1 MDDQAIIALFWARDE
16 MAIGETKAKYGRLCR
31 GIARNIL
38 GNEEDAEECEND
50 TYLKT
55 WQAIPPQRP
64 AVLPAYLGRI
74 ARNIALNRWKAGRA
88 DKRGGGE
95 VPLSLDELGDCVSG
109 REDPDLDEGGV
120 LAAIERFLD
129 RLEQA
134 DRLVFLLRYWQLEP
148 VAAIARRMAWSESKV
163 TSRLFRLRKR
173 LKSQLEK
180 EGIRI

>member
-74 ARNIALNRWKAGRA
+74 ARNIALNRWKAGQA

-109 REDPDLDEGGV
+109 REDPDLDEGEV

-129 RLEQA
+129 SLEQA
-134 DRLVFLLRYWQLEP
+134 DRLAFLLRYWQLEP

>member
-16 MAIGETKAKYGRLCR
+16 MAISETKTKYGRLCR

-38 GNEEDAEECEND
+38 GSEEDAEECEND

-95 VPLSLDELGDCVSG
+95 VTLSLDELGDCVSG
-109 REDPDLDEGGV
+109 QEDPDLDEGEV
-120 LAAIERFLD
+120 LVAIERFLD

-148 VAAIARRMAWSESKV
+148 VAAIARRMAWSENKV

-180 EGIRI
+180 EGVCV

>member
-1 MDDQAIIALFWARDE
+1 VDDQAIIALFWARDE

-109 REDPDLDEGGV
+109 REDPDLDEGEV

-129 RLEQA
+129 SLEQA
-134 DRLVFLLRYWQLEP
+134 DRLAFLLRYWQLEP

>member
-109 REDPDLDEGGV
+109 REDPDLDEGEV
-120 LAAIERFLD
+120 LAAIERLLD
-129 RLEQA
+129 SLEQA

-148 VAAIARRMAWSESKV
+148 VTAIARRMAWSESKV

>member
-38 GNEEDAEECEND
+38 GNEEDAEECDND

-109 REDPDLDEGGV
+109 REDPDLDEGEV
-120 LAAIERFLD
+120 LVAIERFLD
-129 RLEQA
+129 SLEQA

-180 EGIRI
+180 EGICV

>member
-1 MDDQAIIALFWARDE
+1 VDDQAIIALFWARDE

-109 REDPDLDEGGV
+109 REDPDLDEGEV

-129 RLEQA
+129 SLEQA

>member
-109 REDPDLDEGGV
+109 REDPDLDEGEV
-120 LAAIERFLD
+120 LVAIERFLD
-129 RLEQA
+129 SLEQA

-180 EGIRI
+180 EGICV

>member
-1 MDDQAIIALFWARDE
+1 VDDQAIIALFWARDE

-109 REDPDLDEGGV
+109 REDPDLDEGEV
-120 LAAIERFLD
+120 LVAIERFLD
-129 RLEQA
+129 SLEQA

-180 EGIRI
+180 EGICV

>member
-109 REDPDLDEGGV
+109 REDPDLDEGEV

-129 RLEQA
+129 SLEQA
-134 DRLVFLLRYWQLEP
+134 DRLAFLLRYWQLEP

>member
-1 MDDQAIIALFWARDE
+1 VDDQAIIALFWARDE

-109 REDPDLDEGGV
+109 REDPDLDEGEV
-120 LAAIERFLD
+120 LVAIERFLD
-129 RLEQA
+129 SLEQA

-148 VAAIARRMAWSESKV
+148 VTAIARRMAWSESKV

>member
-109 REDPDLDEGGV
+109 REDPDLDEGEV
-120 LAAIERFLD
+120 LVAIERFLD
-129 RLEQA
+129 SLEQA

>member
-1 MDDQAIIALFWARDE
+1 VDDQAIIALFWARDE
-16 MAIGETKAKYGRLCR
+16 MAISETKAKYGRLCR
-31 GIARNIL
+31 AIARNIL
-38 GNEEDAEECEND
+38 GSEEDAEECEND

-55 WQAIPPQRP
+55 WQAIPPQHP
-64 AVLPAYLGRI
+64 AILPAYLGRI

-95 VPLSLDELGDCVSG
+95 VTLSLDELGDCVSG
-109 REDPDLDEGGV
+109 QEDPDLDEGEV

-180 EGIRI
+180 EGIRV

>member
-109 REDPDLDEGGV
+109 REDPDLDEGEV
-120 LAAIERFLD
+120 LVAIERFLD
-129 RLEQA
+129 SLEQA
-134 DRLVFLLRYWQLEP
+134 DRLAFLLRYWQLEP

>member
-1 MDDQAIIALFWARDE
+1 VDDQAIIALFWARDE

-109 REDPDLDEGGV
+109 REDPDLDEGEV
-120 LAAIERFLD
+120 LVAIERFLD
-129 RLEQA
+129 SLEQA

>member
-109 REDPDLDEGGV
+109 REDPDLDEGEV

-129 RLEQA
+129 SLEQA